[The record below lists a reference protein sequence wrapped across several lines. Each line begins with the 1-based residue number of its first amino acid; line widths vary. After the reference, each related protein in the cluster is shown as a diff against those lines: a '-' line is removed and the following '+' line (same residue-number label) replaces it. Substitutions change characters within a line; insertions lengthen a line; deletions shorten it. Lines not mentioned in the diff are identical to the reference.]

1 MAGNELVKAAYIHW
15 LAAVVDKSANAVF
28 LSLALIVVIVVML
41 VVVFFVMVLLVVVMV
56 VMLILVFF
64 LVVIVVVSF
73 KLIDPSGRG
82 GHFVEVECIGV
93 QNAIEVDV
101 AVVAID
107 DFGFG
112 LYGVDDFADAAQL
125 SGFHFGGFVEQ
136 NDVAEFY
143 LLYDKVL
150 YVVLSQAGAKEVFAA
165 AELVLHTQC
174 VDDGDD
180 AIHYRDSVANVFRPH
195 CGDGADGLSDGLRL
209 AYAAG
214 LDDNV
219 VEAVLAG
226 YVAQLLNEVHLQGA
240 ADASVLQGYEA
251 FVLFVNDAAF
261 LYEISVY
268 VNLAYIVDYY
278 GETYASFVAKNAVEK
293 CCFATAKIAG
303 QQQYGYFC

>member
-1 MAGNELVKAAYIHW
+1 
-15 LAAVVDKSANAVF
+15 VVVMM
-28 LSLALIVVIVVML
+28 IVVML
-41 VVVFFVMVLLVVVMV
+41 VVVLFVVVLLVVVMV

-64 LVVIVVVSF
+64 LVVIVVVAF
-73 KLIDPSGRG
+73 YLIDPSGRG

-125 SGFHFGGFVEQ
+125 SRFHFGGFVEQ
-136 NDVAEFY
+136 DDVAEFY

-165 AELVLHTQC
+165 AELVLHTQR

-180 AIHYRDSVANVFRPH
+180 AIHYRDSVANVFRSH

-226 YVAQLLNEVHLQGA
+226 YVAQLLHEVHLQCA
-240 ADASVLQGYEA
+240 ADATVLKCYKA
-251 FVLFVNDAAF
+251 VVFFVNDAAF
-261 LYEISVY
+261 LYEVGIDVH
-268 VNLAYIVDYY
+268 LAYVVDYY

-293 CCFATAKIAG
+293 CCFAAAKIAG
-303 QQQYGYFC
+303 QQQYRYFC